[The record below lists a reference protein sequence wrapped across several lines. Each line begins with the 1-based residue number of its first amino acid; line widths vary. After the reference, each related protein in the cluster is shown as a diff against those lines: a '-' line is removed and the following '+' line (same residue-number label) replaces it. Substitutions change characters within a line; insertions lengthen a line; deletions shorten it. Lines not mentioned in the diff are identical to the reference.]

1 MLAMAVFILLPYSQ
15 TNKYHM
21 MAALVTLFSIWVL
34 QCYKDTRKKWI
45 LAVAVLMAVYSF
57 LFTDDRLLLLVFLAA
72 TVIVYFAILFF
83 QDQDR
88 RKYLYMVVFGGILAA
103 GVLNFAD
110 IIIGKL
116 LGQGTGISGVLGGYG
131 GADYFNWIDVEN
143 FFFERNPIYYWFAV
157 RSVEYSHSGWNDAVE
172 IHLLVYQDCHC
183 VPGSG
188 CFV

>member
-1 MLAMAVFILLPYSQ
+1 MAVFILLPYSQ

-143 FFFERNPIYYWFAV
+143 FF
-157 RSVEYSHSGWNDAVE
+157 
-172 IHLLVYQDCHC
+172 
-183 VPGSG
+183 
-188 CFV
+188 